1 MNGVYV
7 NHKADVLRMTSDFQN
22 ALDERGIELTVFPGQ
37 EVRING
43 ELLDALDND
52 DILFADEDNQYLMLE
67 FPDDDVPAYTMDMI
81 FQLQQRGIIPVV
93 VHPERN
99 TKIMRHPELLY
110 EMLEK
115 GCLSQI
121 TASSY
126 VGTFGEKVETFSRQ
140 LIAANQGYVFASD
153 AHNLPGRK
161 YEMRQAF
168 EKLHREFGDAVAK
181 QYEANAKAIVN
192 GDYVAEQRIVPIE
205 TTKMKRKK
213 RFGTVLGEEESKM
226 YQQIVKR
233 GLDVIVV
240 IVALVVLCIP
250 FLLIAVLIKLD
261 SKGPVFL
268 NNSGWERMVC
278 RSKFINLGRC
288 VKSAAQYGDRRAG
301 KCGRSNYPNW
311 ASTTKDEH

>member
-1 MNGVYV
+1 MIDLHCHLLPGVDDGSKSLEISLRMAQEAVENGITHALLTPHHMNGVYV
-7 NHKADVLRMTSDFQN
+7 NHKADVLRMTSDFQS
-22 ALDERGIELTVFPGQ
+22 ALDEHEIELTVFPGQ

-43 ELLDALDND
+43 ELLDALNND

-67 FPDDDVPAYTMDMI
+67 FPDDDVPTYTMDMI

-126 VGTFGEKVETFSRQ
+126 VGTFGEKVETFSQQ

-168 EKLHREFGDAVAK
+168 EKLRKEFSDEVAQK
-181 QYEANAKAIVN
+181 YDENAKAIIN
-192 GDYVAEQRIVPIE
+192 GDYIANNRIEVIVQN
-205 TTKMKRKK
+205 KKKKK
-213 RFGTVLGEEESKM
+213 RFGL
-226 YQQIVKR
+226 
-233 GLDVIVV
+233 
-240 IVALVVLCIP
+240 
-250 FLLIAVLIKLD
+250 F
-261 SKGPVFL
+261 
-268 NNSGWERMVC
+268 
-278 RSKFINLGRC
+278 
-288 VKSAAQYGDRRAG
+288 
-301 KCGRSNYPNW
+301 
-311 ASTTKDEH
+311 